1 MWARAPWGCWPG
13 AWSTVGTR
21 ERSVF
26 RGAELQPQ
34 PRMLCLSF
42 PAPVP
47 VKSSF
52 VGVCYVVVI
61 PVS

>member
-1 MWARAPWGCWPG
+1 MWARAPWGCWPRV
-13 AWSTVGTR
+13 WSTVGTR
-21 ERSVF
+21 EHSVF

-34 PRMLCLSF
+34 PRTLSLSF

-61 PVS
+61 PIS